1 MALDLACRETGD
13 GPPLVILHGL
23 FGNAR
28 NWDAIAGRLAR
39 DWRVLAFDLRNHGD
53 SPWDDDCRYTAMAA
67 DVIAGLE
74 ARAIERAAVVGHS
87 MGGKVAMALALDAPD
102 RVAGLVVVD
111 IAPADYPRTF
121 LPHVRAMRPIDLARL
136 TRRSLA
142 DRALAEAVPEAGVRG
157 FLLQNLVRRGDT
169 FLWRVN
175 LAGLETGMAEIA
187 GFPADLLERAYKGP
201 TLFLAGGASDYIRP
215 EHGDRIRALFP
226 AARHRTLAG
235 AGHWVH
241 AEKPDAF
248 TERLSDFLAVSG

>member
-67 DVIAGLE
+67 DVSAGLQ
-74 ARAIERAAVVGHS
+74 ARGIGRAAVVGHS
-87 MGGKVAMALALDAPD
+87 MGGKAAMALALDAPD
-102 RVAGLVVVD
+102 RVASLVVVD
-111 IAPADYPRTF
+111 IAPADYPPTF
-121 LPHVRAMRPIDLARL
+121 LPHVRAMRRIDPARL

-142 DRALAEAVPEAGVRG
+142 DRDLAEAVPEAGVRG
-157 FLLQNLVRRGDT
+157 FLLQNLVPRGDA

-175 LAGLETGMAEIA
+175 LAGLEAGMAEIT
-187 GFPADLLERAYKGP
+187 GFPAELLERAYKGP

-226 AARHRTLAG
+226 ASRYRALAG
-235 AGHWVH
+235 AGHWPH

-248 TERLSDFLAVSG
+248 TERLRDFLALSG